1 MLSAKLASAKDS
13 LRFSVGA
20 ACTWGPLTV
29 AEQHLSCQKG
39 IIPPPVT
46 LPVVDG

>member
-1 MLSAKLASAKDS
+1 MLSAKLASAKYS
-13 LRFSVGA
+13 LHFSVGA
-20 ACTWGPLTV
+20 ACTWGSLTV

-39 IIPPPVT
+39 IVPLPVT